1 VTSPLGHGPLWRS
14 ARHIIRCAMASK
26 PCGCCTRTS
35 DAIGANPKAAEL
47 NGIPVRRY
55 TVLAFV
61 ASGVLTAA
69 AGIVLAS
76 RLRVGQASVGLEF
89 LLPALVGVF
98 LGSTTIKPGRFSV
111 WGTLV
116 GVAILAIGIS
126 GIEQL
131 GGEFWVEP
139 FFNGATLVIA
149 IAIAG
154 YTQRRRVGSQRLSQ
168 TAIAA
173 ESKGGNVT

>member
-1 VTSPLGHGPLWRS
+1 MLWFILEYLPIGRYLY
-14 ARHIIRCAMASK
+14 
-26 PCGCCTRTS
+26 
-35 DAIGANPKAAEL
+35 AIGANPKAAEL

-61 ASGVLTAA
+61 ASGVLTAV

-98 LGSTTIKPGRFSV
+98 LGSTTIKPGASTSGEP
-111 WGTLV
+111 WS
-116 GVAILAIGIS
+116 AWSILAIGIS
-126 GIEQL
+126 GIQQL

-139 FFNGATLVIA
+139 FFNGATLILA

-154 YTQRRRVGSQRLSQ
+154 YTQRRRVSAQYSAQ
-168 TAIAA
+168 TATIRDAMTPRGPQ
-173 ESKGGNVT
+173 GGKTT